1 MAYNGLK
8 IGKSLFSIL
17 KNNAD
22 INAANL
28 LNNDPGL
35 IQPAPMRLENYPVLG
50 ITYEIDSIDNID
62 IKKAYNKDVPV
73 NLVSAKLEIF
83 AEDYGTGAELARV
96 VVEELTTLFVP
107 TNYGGVII
115 QGINI
120 DNVKQDFN
128 PKTRRYVW
136 RVLFDIRLYN

>member
-22 INAANL
+22 INVASL

-62 IKKAYNKDVPV
+62 IKKAYNKNVPV
-73 NLVSAKLEIF
+73 NLVSARLEIF
-83 AEDYGTGAELARV
+83 AEVYGTGAELARV

-107 TNYGGVII
+107 SSYGGVVI

>member
-8 IGKSLFSIL
+8 IGKSLFFIL
-17 KNNAD
+17 KNDVN

-62 IKKAYNKDVPV
+62 IKKAYNKDIPI
-73 NLVSAKLEIF
+73 NIVSAKLEIF
-83 AEDYGTGAELARV
+83 AEQYATGAELARV
-96 VVEELTTLFVP
+96 TVEQLTKKFVP
-107 TNYGGVII
+107 YTYAGVNI

-136 RVLFDIRLYN
+136 RVLFDIRVYN

>member
-62 IKKAYNKDVPV
+62 IKKAYNKDIPV

-83 AEDYGTGAELARV
+83 AEEYGTGAELARV
-96 VVEELTTLFVP
+96 TVEELTTLFVP
-107 TNYGGVII
+107 LNYGGVVI

>member
-8 IGKSLFSIL
+8 IGKSLFQIL
-17 KNNAD
+17 TNNAN
-22 INAANL
+22 INTADL
-28 LNNDPGL
+28 LNNDSSL
-35 IQPAPMRLENYPVLG
+35 VQPAPMRLENYPIKG

-62 IKKAYNKDVPV
+62 IKKGYNKSVPI

-83 AEDYGTGAELARV
+83 AKNYGTGAELARV
-96 VVEELTTLFVP
+96 VVEELTTIVVP
-107 TNYGGVII
+107 LSYGGVVI

-136 RVLFDIRLYN
+136 RVLFDIRVYN

>member
-17 KNNAD
+17 KNNAN
-22 INAANL
+22 INVASL

-62 IKKAYNKDVPV
+62 IKKAYNKNIPV

-107 TNYGGVII
+107 SNYGGVVI

>member
-1 MAYNGLK
+1 VAYNGLK

-17 KNNAD
+17 KNNAN
-22 INAANL
+22 INVASL

-62 IKKAYNKDVPV
+62 IKKAYNKNIPV

-107 TNYGGVII
+107 SNYGGVVI